1 MNKKIT
7 RREIPGGFFDIQMVY
22 VVTSL
27 EVHSYH
33 DITSGVVTRNDESFS
48 DIVDRH
54 LEEYSEAWQELAKM

>member
-7 RREIPGGFFDIQMVY
+7 RREIPGSFFDIQRVY
-22 VVTSL
+22 VVTS
-27 EVHSYH
+27 VHSYH

-48 DIVDRH
+48 DIVDKH